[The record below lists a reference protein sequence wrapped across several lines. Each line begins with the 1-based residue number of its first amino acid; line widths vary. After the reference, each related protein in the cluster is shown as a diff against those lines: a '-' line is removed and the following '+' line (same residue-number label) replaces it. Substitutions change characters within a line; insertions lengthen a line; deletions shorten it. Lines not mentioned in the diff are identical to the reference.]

1 VIFHPIH
8 KTTSQTLSRPSK
20 FLSSGCTTIIT
31 TGNPGFA
38 EGQKLSAKAT
48 KHPAK
53 SLPRVALGKGPTGI
67 FFLGHDSL
75 PSTRAQGSRHSL
87 CREPI
92 VGHRPK
98 NSRYRG
104 FNLKVF
110 EILFAYGLTVGSS
123 TKRGFFY
130 IV

>member
-67 FFLGHDSL
+67 FFSA
-75 PSTRAQGSRHSL
+75 TIL
-87 CREPI
+87 CRALE
-92 VGHRPK
+92 
-98 NSRYRG
+98 
-104 FNLKVF
+104 LKALG
-110 EILFAYGLTVGSS
+110 IAFAESL
-123 TKRGFFY
+123 
-130 IV
+130 